1 MISNFIQ
8 SQGKQKFLY
17 FGLIS
22 IIVLLIIGFCCYV
35 AVVSSSAEG
44 RSPFT
49 VSVIKYI
56 LLTTLLATLCVAVGL
71 LFVRRGAADSA
82 NALTRLGRTS
92 MIKDYASLTTAMT
105 ELAQGNLS
113 KQLAVQSKPIHYSA
127 PSERNEFFEI
137 FNDMIKS
144 LEETAEEFNK
154 LTDTPCLRLCYV
166 GADSFLEGRRCG
178 EAMGE
183 AVGGKGEVAVITS
196 SFIATGLELR
206 RKGFESLLRE
216 NYPEVK
222 IVDVVESHESLKIAY
237 NLTIDLLKRYP
248 HLAGIYVNDGATP
261 PEVARAIV
269 EAKKT
274 GKVKI
279 IGHDLTDETMHY
291 VQQGVISATLGQ
303 DPFVQGHDPVIHLFN
318 HLVDGWKPHAPR
330 LLTRMDVV
338 TPENYHRFWDSD
350 RGVIQSQEAL
360 DRLAKPVDKQPSKHL
375 RIAVLGRYDSPF
387 WYPIKDGVFAA
398 VEELK
403 PYNTTVEWIIPE
415 GSRGEKE
422 ITASVYGIGLES
434 LLEQGYDGIAT
445 ISSDREQG
453 PYINR
458 AVKAGVPVI
467 TFNSEP
473 SSLRNLLFTIT
484 EQAQK
489 LMGMSQH
496 LASSIYQVSQTTLQ
510 IKNAVNEMAQG
521 TVSQNEQ
528 VERTRETLKAF
539 LGLIA
544 RVNRE
549 AEKSADAA
557 AGTAEAV
564 AIGNEAMGETLSTIQ
579 TIEKSVSDTW
589 HIVEDLNKQS
599 NRIDVIVELINDIT
613 SRVNVLGLNASIE
626 AICAGEYGKG
636 FSVIADE
643 IRNLAKS
650 TTKSTDEIFKLVST
664 IQAGIG
670 QVEKFMKDEL
680 ERVKE
685 SAGLT
690 DKAVVALG
698 NIRQLV
704 ETDQHRMRDIASTM
718 NEMQKSSRQVGEAME
733 NVATVSKKNSSV
745 VGEVNVSTN
754 EMNTQLE
761 VVADFAKSLE
771 TMALA
776 EQELLAKLNLS
787 GNGKK

>member
-1 MISNFIQ
+1 MISNVIQ
-8 SQGKQKFLY
+8 SQGKQKILC
-17 FGLIS
+17 FGLMS
-22 IIVLLIIGFCCYV
+22 IIVLLMIGFYCY
-35 AVVSSSAEG
+35 AAIVSSSVEV

-49 VSVIKYI
+49 VSVVKYI
-56 LLTTLLATLCVAVGL
+56 LLTTLLATLCVALGL
-71 LFVRRGAADSA
+71 LFIRLSAAASA
-82 NALTRLGRTS
+82 DALMRSGRTS
-92 MIKDYASLTTAMT
+92 MIKDYASLTTAMA

-113 KQLAVQSKPIHYSA
+113 QQMAVQSKPIHYST

-137 FNDMIKS
+137 FNDMIRS
-144 LEETAEEFNK
+144 LEKTAEEFNK

-178 EAMGE
+178 EVMGE
-183 AVGGKGEVAVITS
+183 TVGGKGEVAIITIS
-196 SFIATGLELR
+196 LIAYGLELR
-206 RKGFESLLRE
+206 RKGFENLLRE

-222 IVDVVESHESLKIAY
+222 IVDVVESNESLETVY
-237 NLTIDLLKRYP
+237 DLTVDLLKRYP
-248 HLAGIYVNDGATP
+248 HLAGIYVDNGGAP
-261 PEVARAIV
+261 PEVARATV

-279 IGHDLTDETMHY
+279 ICHDLTDETMRY
-291 VQQGVISATLGQ
+291 VQQRVISATLGQ

-318 HLVDGWKPHAPR
+318 HLVDGWKPHTPY

-350 RGVIQSQEAL
+350 RGVIQSQDAL
-360 DRLAKPVDKQPSKHL
+360 DRLAKPVDKQPSKHF

-387 WYPIKDGVFAA
+387 WYPVKDGVLAA
-398 VEELK
+398 AEELK
-403 PYNTTVEWIIPE
+403 PYNTTVEWILPE
-415 GSRGEKE
+415 EPRGEKE
-422 ITASVYGIGLES
+422 ITTSVYGVGLES
-434 LLEQGYDGIAT
+434 LLEQEYDGIAT
-445 ISSDREQG
+445 ISSDREQV

-473 SSLRNLLFTIT
+473 SSLRNLLFNIT
-484 EQAQK
+484 EQAQR

-496 LASSIYQVSQTTLQ
+496 MASSIHQVSQTTLQ
-510 IKNAVNEMAQG
+510 IKNAMNELAHG
-521 TVSQNEQ
+521 AASQNEE
-528 VERTRETLKAF
+528 VDRTRETLKTL
-539 LGLIA
+539 LGLID

-549 AEKSADAA
+549 AEKGMDAA

-564 AIGNEAMGETLSTIQ
+564 SIGTEAMGETLSTIQ

-589 HIVEDLNKQS
+589 HIVEELNKQS
-599 NRIDVIVELINDIT
+599 DRIDVIVELIDDIT
-613 SRVNVLGLNASIE
+613 SRINVLGLNASIE
-626 AICAGEYGKG
+626 AFCAGEYGKG
-636 FSVIADE
+636 FLVVADE
-643 IRNLAKS
+643 IRKLAKS
-650 TTKSTDEIFKLVST
+650 TIKSTDEIFKLVST

-670 QVEKFMKDEL
+670 QVEKFMADDL
-680 ERVKE
+680 RRVKE

-698 NIRQLV
+698 NIRQLM
-704 ETDQHRMRDIASTM
+704 ETDKQRMRDITSTM

-754 EMNTQLE
+754 EMSTQLE

-771 TMALA
+771 KMAQA
-776 EQELLAKLNLS
+776 EQELLTKFNLS